1 MQNTIQ
7 KILVIRFRRVGDAI
21 LTAALCSSLKKT
33 FPNAEVHYV
42 LNDNIAPLFE
52 GHPAVDKVISFGKKE
67 NSNVFRFAAA
77 VWSLMRKN
85 DYQVII
91 DVRSTVRT
99 LLFALFSLSTPY
111 RIGTRKSYSRW
122 IHNFPVENRKDKSTD
137 VISHLLML
145 LEPLSSERPIYYDTD
160 FRLYITDEERGE
172 YRQYM
177 QTKGIDFSRP
187 VMLAAVAT
195 RLPQKSW
202 SKENLQQLFRW
213 LVKQYPDL
221 QIVFNYSGEQE
232 KQFALQLH
240 QELALDSHCFINI
253 EANSLRELCALAANS
268 QVFFGNEG
276 GARHLVQAMQLPSFA
291 IFPPGI
297 PKAMWL
303 PAQTNANQGIS
314 PDDLLSP
321 AEQMT
326 MSYSERFALIT
337 AESVIKKL
345 KPMLDVYLF
354 TPSDISVP
362 YTK

>member
-1 MQNTIQ
+1 MQKPIK

-33 FPNAEVHYV
+33 FPDAEVHYV

-52 GHPAVDKVISFGKKE
+52 GHPAVDKIISFGKKE
-67 NSNVFRFAAA
+67 NSSVFRFVAA
-77 VWSLMRKN
+77 VWSLMHKN

-91 DVRSTVRT
+91 DVRTTIKT
-99 LLFALFSLSTPY
+99 LLFALFSLSTPF
-111 RIGTRKSYSRW
+111 RIGTQKPYSRW
-122 IHNFPVENRKDKSTD
+122 IHNFPVDNRKDKSTD

-145 LEPLSSERPIYYDTD
+145 LEPLSSKRKICFDTE
-160 FRLYITDEERGE
+160 FRLYITDQERNE

-177 QTKGIDFSRP
+177 QDKGIDFSRP

-202 SKENLQQLFRW
+202 SKENLQQLIYW
-213 LVKQYPDL
+213 LVKKYPDL

-253 EANSLRELCALAANS
+253 EANSLRELCTLAANS
-268 QVFFGNEG
+268 HVFFGNEG
-276 GARHLVQAMQLPSFA
+276 GARHLAQAMQLPSFA

-303 PAQTNANQGIS
+303 PAQTNTNQGIS

-326 MSYSERFALIT
+326 MSYNERFALIT
-337 AESVIKKL
+337 KESVIKKL
-345 KPMLDVYLF
+345 KPMLDAYL
-354 TPSDISVP
+354 
-362 YTK
+362 